1 MVTSR
6 ALVACLLVAST
17 VAACQGN
24 GKGSAEGSGSAVGSG
39 SASAHLVDARGPAD
53 AALPPEDTDRRRVD
67 EPEPTPDP
75 SKLIADLNAV
85 PAWQAVID
93 RAALLGRRGQRGVV
107 YGRLGSAVMIP
118 APPPPPP
125 PPPPPGTPPPRPAA
139 PVDAGV
145 IASPY
150 LWLVDDT
157 EGNGTL
163 GIRVELASKLAG
175 KATEGERVA
184 LGGAWE
190 LDAAHRWFWRA
201 DALDK
206 LPPPPAS
213 DLKEPQPAVPSHAI
227 ARGELP
233 AGARTLSLAKDGDAV
248 YFQIVGPAPTTEG
261 DGWAVADELGN
272 PTFALMN
279 FPGERASYGGHD
291 MRQPDERWVL
301 RRGQTYTVRIGKLRK
316 RTGKPA
322 LVNARTAPVR
332 VQ

>member
-53 AALPPEDTDRRRVD
+53 AALPPEDADRRRVD

-125 PPPPPGTPPPRPAA
+125 PPPPPVIVPPTEAELKLMAEKAARDAMLSTRPQSLRYIGFLKSKTSGLIGAFFKGEEPFTFQLGHIENTNWKLVKLTDTQAEFQNSKYTDMKMVLEVRDYAGSMNPGAA
-139 PVDAGV
+139 
-145 IASPY
+145 
-150 LWLVDDT
+150 
-157 EGNGTL
+157 
-163 GIRVELASKLAG
+163 
-175 KATEGERVA
+175 ATNE
-184 LGGAWE
+184 
-190 LDAAHRWFWRA
+190 F
-201 DALDK
+201 
-206 LPPPPAS
+206 
-213 DLKEPQPAVPSHAI
+213 
-227 ARGELP
+227 
-233 AGARTLSLAKDGDAV
+233 
-248 YFQIVGPAPTTEG
+248 
-261 DGWAVADELGN
+261 
-272 PTFALMN
+272 
-279 FPGERASYGGHD
+279 
-291 MRQPDERWVL
+291 
-301 RRGQTYTVRIGKLRK
+301 
-316 RTGKPA
+316 
-322 LVNARTAPVR
+322 
-332 VQ
+332 